1 MSEEDHCAFCW
12 LSVANTVMDKRH
24 VTGTS
29 YVRDHFQNCSDLA
42 LEGRLSL
49 CTALCVALE
58 NREFCARCVR
68 YVLQSKRRLGGL
80 SDGDLMFT
88 VRWELHF

>member
-12 LSVANTVMDKRH
+12 LSLENTMMDKWR

-29 YVRDHFQNCSDLA
+29 YVRDHLQNCSDLA

-49 CTALCVALE
+49 CTVHCVALE
-58 NREFCARCVR
+58 NCAFCAHCVR
-68 YVLQSKRRLGGL
+68 YVLQNKQRLGGL
-80 SDGDLMFT
+80 GDGDVMFT
-88 VRWELHF
+88 VRWDLHF

>member
-12 LSVANTVMDKRH
+12 LIAANTVIGRRH

-29 YVRDHFQNCSDLA
+29 YVRDYLQNCSGLA

-49 CTALCVALE
+49 CTAICVALE
-58 NREFCARCVR
+58 NCAFCVRCV
-68 YVLQSKRRLGGL
+68 LHSKQRLNGL
-80 SDGDLMFT
+80 GDGDLMFT
-88 VRWELHF
+88 LRCELHF

>member
-12 LSVANTVMDKRH
+12 LSGANTVMGKRH

-29 YVRDHFQNCSDLA
+29 YVRDHLQNCSDLA

-49 CTALCVALE
+49 CTVLCVALE
-58 NREFCARCVR
+58 NWAFCAHCAW
-68 YVLQSKRRLGGL
+68 YVLQSKQRLGGL
-80 SDGDLMFT
+80 GDGDFMCT